1 MNTIDWNKGKVYV
14 YADRTGIIE
23 VKDNGVEYVSQFE
36 WYIDSCSNDHF
47 YVGVDFEPISV
58 YQEDIND
65 YVDIPYEPYEQQL
78 KEIIERE
85 VNDDAYGLGLD
96 TYHEDRY
103 DFD

>member
-1 MNTIDWNKGKVYV
+1 
-14 YADRTGIIE
+14 
-23 VKDNGVEYVSQFE
+23 
-36 WYIDSCSNDHF
+36 
-47 YVGVDFEPISV
+47 V